1 MSTAEQIYELV
12 KALPE
17 AQASEVL
24 DFVEFLQHKFQQ
36 VVVIPPESQ
45 LLPLP
50 VLEGYVPQGWKDAIY
65 EIR

>member
-1 MSTAEQIYELV
+1 MSTAERIYELV

-24 DFVEFLQHKFQQ
+24 NFVEFLQHKSQQ
-36 VVVIPPESQ
+36 AVISSESQ

-50 VLEGYVPQGWKDAIY
+50 VLKGYVPQGWKDAIY